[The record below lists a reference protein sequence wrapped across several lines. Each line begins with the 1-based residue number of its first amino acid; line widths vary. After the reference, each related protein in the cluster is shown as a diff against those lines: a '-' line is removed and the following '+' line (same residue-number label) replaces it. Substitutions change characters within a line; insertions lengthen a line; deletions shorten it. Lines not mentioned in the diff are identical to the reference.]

1 MTGRSRPR
9 QEPQQ
14 EPLPHHR
21 KAVSVTVYGD
31 GKGANNLVDE
41 AEHTPLEQRL
51 CVDPV
56 PKVWRK
62 AAKERRLPV
71 VPHLVKADAAST

>member
-1 MTGRSRPR
+1 M
-9 QEPQQ
+9 
-14 EPLPHHR
+14 
-21 KAVSVTVYGD
+21 VSGD
-31 GKGANNLVDE
+31 GKGASNLVDE

-56 PKVWRK
+56 PKVWIK

-71 VPHLVKADAAST
+71 TPWPVKADAAST